1 MRIKLEN
8 ITKIDKADVVV
19 DGITVIAG
27 ENSSGKSTVGRVLYS
42 IFDCGQK
49 PTNENI
55 EKRIADEFNGAVYNF
70 NAKND
75 GKIIFSAENIE
86 GQIDVTESKIEARI
100 DGENN

>member
-49 PTNENI
+49 PTGEMIGKYRRGNRCDGVEN
-55 EKRIADEFNGAVYNF
+55 R
-70 NAKND
+70 
-75 GKIIFSAENIE
+75 
-86 GQIDVTESKIEARI
+86 
-100 DGENN
+100 GEN

>member
-49 PTNENI
+49 PTGEMIEN
-55 EKRIADEFNGAVYNF
+55 RISDEFNGAVYNL
-70 NAKND
+70 
-75 GKIIFSAENIE
+75 
-86 GQIDVTESKIEARI
+86 
-100 DGENN
+100 

>member
-42 IFDCGQK
+42 IFDCGRK
-49 PTNENI
+49 PSNKDIENKI
-55 EKRIADEFNGAVYNF
+55 LEEFNGAVYNF
-70 NAKND
+70 NAEND
-75 GKIIFSAENIE
+75 GKIIFRRRI
-86 GQIDVTESKIEARI
+86 SK
-100 DGENN
+100 GKSM